1 MLAATLLLSAPA
13 LTPSVPGAGRRAVLA
28 GASSILASKLAT
40 SAAVAYD
47 EIPVA
52 TADFAEAEK
61 KRKAREDLIKK
72 ETALLQPY
80 VKAIEKAQS
89 AEEFE
94 KAADSFAL
102 YIIGQGKITD
112 GVKVKEL
119 ASRIRAAYE
128 TLPQF
133 GYRRAPCPKGEE
145 KRDGMPCHSPGGRVR
160 ADLSRRGL
168 CYTPGPGAE
177 LAFQG
182 LMKQM
187 RKYSMIQL
195 GDFRKVEYAAF

>member
-133 GYRRAPCPKGEE
+133 GYRCPKGEE
-145 KRDGMPCHSPGGRVR
+145 KRDG
-160 ADLSRRGL
+160 GL